1 MEIKEKLENYHSQSN
16 YEPLKVVFY
25 LTQPIYTT
33 SAWINLDSII
43 YMLCF
48 REALGEDFYNL
59 PTTKIIR
66 YDDLETPIL
75 KTDDIFHTSVG
86 KFEDKTLLKIDKIYK
101 RFTDKETRVLTSKKN
116 KGKIKV
122 NQGYYKDFLI
132 NLPAVYTKS
141 ITFYTNADKLELERL
156 LSHLKN
162 IGKKTSIGG
171 GKIKKIEIKETDA
184 DYSFYK
190 DGEVMRCIPTKY
202 AKKIP
207 LKPGTSFSIQSYK
220 PPYWDNTYKTMCL
233 TPPNQLKEVLRNA

>member
-1 MEIKEKLENYHSQSN
+1 MEKLQGYHSQCN

-33 SAWINLDSII
+33 NAWLNLDSIV

-59 PTTKIIR
+59 PTNKIVR
-66 YDDLETPIL
+66 YDDLETPVM
-75 KTDDIFHTSVG
+75 KTDDMFHTSVG
-86 KFEDKTLLKIDKIYK
+86 KFEDKSLLKIDKIYK
-101 RFTDKETRVLTSKKN
+101 RFTDKETRILTDNKN

-141 ITFYTNADKLELERL
+141 ISFYTNADKEELTRL
-156 LSHLKN
+156 LSHLQG

-171 GKIKKIEIKETDA
+171 GKIKEIKIKSTDT

-202 AKKIP
+202 AKHIP
-207 LKPGTSFSIQSYK
+207 LKPGMSFSIQAYK

-233 TPPNQLKEVLRNA
+233 TPPNQLKEVIKNA